1 MTRTHIFTRL
11 TGQLA
16 VAVCMITLMA
26 ACSSSRKATKTGTDA
41 EAGTVVLT
49 QTDKLTTETV
59 TKVDANRQT
68 ARGIRGKANVSIG
81 SLSASGSIKM
91 KRDEIIQVSLSALLG
106 LMEVGRLELTPDY
119 LYILDR
125 INHEYVRARWEEV
138 PQLQQAGINFF
149 TFQGLFWEELFVPGK
164 TQTPAIADFTT
175 QQSPLGLTLEPR
187 DQANGQYA
195 MMVQFLVD
203 AASGIIRQATVTSP
217 RVPSLKLEWTYSA
230 WTSLDG
236 KSFPAE
242 MVMSM
247 ASANGSNNV
256 RFRLSGMQVDEQM
269 GSIASP
275 MPGSNYSPMDINR
288 LFRRLMK

>member
-1 MTRTHIFTRL
+1 MIHTFSILRPSV
-11 TGQLA
+11 QAVLA
-16 VAVCMITLMA
+16 GCVLLLVV
-26 ACSSSRKATKTGTDA
+26 ACSSSRKAAKTDA
-41 EAGTVVLT
+41 DAAPGTAVQVDKVTSDAVL
-49 QTDKLTTETV
+49 
-59 TKVDANRQT
+59 KVDANRQT
-68 ARGIRGKANVSIG
+68 ARGIRGKANVSVG
-81 SLSASGSIKM
+81 SLSASGTIKM

-106 LMEVGRLELTPDY
+106 LMEVGRLELTPEY

-164 TQTPAIADFTT
+164 TQTPVVADFTT

-217 RVPSLKLEWTYSA
+217 RVPSMKLEWTYSD
-230 WTSLDG
+230 WTTLDG

-247 ASANGSNNV
+247 SSANGSNNV

-275 MPGSNYSPMDINR
+275 MPGSNYTPMDINR